1 MTKLLRE
8 IRILTIFF
16 MVVLIVSGITAFPV
30 YSELQWIINSKI
42 FPDNS
47 TIEQWLKHVWIGVKY
62 MHEQYPFIF
71 YGFDWLAFAHLI
83 IAVLFVGVYQH
94 PVRNRW
100 IIEWGMIS
108 CAAVLPL
115 AFIAGSVRGIA
126 FFHILIDCS
135 FGVFGIIT
143 LRLIQLRVNKL
154 KKYKSKI
161 KIVSPTQGQ
170 L

>member
-1 MTKLLRE
+1 MKKLLRE
-8 IRILTIFF
+8 IRLLTIFF
-16 MVVLIVSGITAFPV
+16 IIVLILSGITAFPI

-47 TIEQWLKHVWIGVKY
+47 TVEQWLKHVWAGVKNV
-62 MHEQYPFIF
+62 HEQYPFIF
-71 YGFDWLAFAHLI
+71 YGFDWLGFAHLI
-83 IAVLFVGVYQH
+83 IAILFLGVYKH

-100 IIEWGMIS
+100 VIQWGMIS

-115 AFIAGSVRGIA
+115 AFIAGSARGIA

-135 FGVFGIIT
+135 FGVFGFIT
-143 LRLIQLRVNKL
+143 LLIMQTRVDKL
-154 KKYKSKI
+154 KKYKSKT
-161 KIVSPTQGQ
+161 KIVGPTQGQ